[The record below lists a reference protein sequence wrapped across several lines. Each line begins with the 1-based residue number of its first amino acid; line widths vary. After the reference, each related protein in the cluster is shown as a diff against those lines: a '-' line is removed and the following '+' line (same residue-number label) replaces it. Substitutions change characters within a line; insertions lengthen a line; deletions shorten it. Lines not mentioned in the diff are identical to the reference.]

1 MGNLNDLF
9 LLICLGTAVVIWL
22 KLTRARELAVIEV
35 RRQCQRH
42 GLQLLDETVSL
53 RALRLRRANAG
64 RVIERGYGFEVS
76 IDGDDRQPG
85 RLWMRAGQLSSI
97 MLPTVQRQQA
107 ASGNEINHAIARLG
121 RPSRSQ
127 SQLPSQTRSSQR
139 CTAETSGLDASSRI
153 NNVVPFRPNESNDSR
168 PNRDQSGG

>member
-22 KLTRARELAVIEV
+22 KLTRARELAVLEV

-97 MLPTVQRQQA
+97 MLPTVQRQQP
-107 ASGNEINHAIARLG
+107 ASGDEVNHAIARLG
-121 RPSRSQ
+121 RPSHSQ
-127 SQLPSQTRSSQR
+127 SQSQSRSSHDG
-139 CTAETSGLDASSRI
+139 AAAKPDPDVISRKT
-153 NNVVPFRPNESNDSR
+153 NVVPFRPKLPNDSR
-168 PNRDQSGG
+168 PKPDQSAG